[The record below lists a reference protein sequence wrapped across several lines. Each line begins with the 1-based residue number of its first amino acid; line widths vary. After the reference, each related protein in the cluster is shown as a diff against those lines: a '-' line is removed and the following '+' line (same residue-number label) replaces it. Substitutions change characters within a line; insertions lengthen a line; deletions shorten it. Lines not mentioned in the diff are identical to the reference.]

1 MVHRDIK
8 EALNLAG
15 VQIHSQHPPGAG
27 LDDPAAA
34 GVALPAL

>member
-1 MVHRDIK
+1 MVHRDMK

-27 LDDPAAA
+27 L
-34 GVALPAL
+34 GNQIGHQL